1 LSFFLSKNNTKLSGL
16 CKSHANNLN
25 LIRFLAAISVIFSHS
40 YPLSLGASVGE
51 PLQKDFG
58 FTTGEL
64 AVDIFFIISGF
75 LITQSAT
82 FRDDWRSFA
91 KSRILRI
98 YPALLSV
105 VIICTFIIGPLYTG
119 LTFVD
124 YMADLRTYSYFIKDS
139 ILISGFKSAPPLV
152 FENNPLPLG
161 MNGSLWTLPWELKM
175 YILLG
180 FLAYVS
186 RRHLAVG
193 VFFIASVSSLVF
205 AFATLNHLH
214 DEISPFF
221 RFATFFFLGAS
232 AFLLKE
238 RIIINLKIF
247 LFIIAIFTLLF
258 FTNKTLLSTF
268 YILALPYAVLY
279 LAYTSNKITLCFNK
293 LGDYSYGL
301 YIWAFPIQQI
311 LAYHFIGIKPLEMF
325 VFTVILTLP
334 VAIISY
340 HYLEKKALKL
350 KARGTL

>member
-1 LSFFLSKNNTKLSGL
+1 MSFAIFKNDTKLSKL
-16 CKSHANNLN
+16 CESHANNLN

-40 YPLSLGASVGE
+40 YPLSLGASAGE

-82 FRDDWRSFA
+82 FREDWRSFA

-98 YPALLSV
+98 YPALLLV
-105 VIICTFIIGPLYTG
+105 VITCTFIIGPLYTG
-119 LTFVD
+119 LTLAD
-124 YMADLRTYSYFIKDS
+124 YMTDLRTYSYFIKDS
-139 ILISGFKSAPPLV
+139 ILISGFKSAPPFV

-175 YILLG
+175 YLLLG
-180 FLAYVS
+180 FLAYVI
-186 RRHLAVG
+186 RRYLTVG
-193 VFFIASVSSLVF
+193 IFFIASISSLVF
-205 AFATLNHLH
+205 AFATLNHIT

-232 AFLLKE
+232 AFLLKD
-238 RIIINLKIF
+238 RIIISLKIA
-247 LFIIAIFTLLF
+247 LFIIAIFAILF
-258 FTNKTLLSTF
+258 FINKTLLSTF
-268 YILALPYAVLY
+268 YIIALPYTVLY
-279 LAYTSNKITLCFNK
+279 LAYTSHRITLYFNK
-293 LGDYSYGL
+293 VGDYSYGL
-301 YIWAFPIQQI
+301 YIWAFPIQQM

-325 VFTVILTLP
+325 VSTVLLTLP
-334 VAIISY
+334 IAILSY

-350 KARGTL
+350 KT

>member
-1 LSFFLSKNNTKLSGL
+1 LPFTIFKNDTKLSKL
-16 CKSHANNLN
+16 CESHVNNLN

-40 YPLSLGASVGE
+40 YPLSLGASAGE

-82 FRDDWRSFA
+82 FREDWRSFA

-98 YPALLSV
+98 YPALLLV
-105 VIICTFIIGPLYTG
+105 VITCTFIIGPLYTG
-119 LTFVD
+119 LTFAD
-124 YMADLRTYSYFIKDS
+124 YMTDLRTYSYFIKDS
-139 ILISGFKSAPPLV
+139 ILISGFKSAPPFV

-175 YILLG
+175 YLLLG
-180 FLAYVS
+180 FLAYVI
-186 RRHLAVG
+186 RRYLTVG
-193 VFFIASVSSLVF
+193 IFFIASISSLVF
-205 AFATLNHLH
+205 AFATLNHTT

-232 AFLLKE
+232 AFLLKD
-238 RIIINLKIF
+238 RISITFKIA
-247 LFIIAIFTLLF
+247 LPIIAIFVLLF
-258 FTNKTLLSTF
+258 FINKTLLSTF
-268 YILALPYAVLY
+268 YIIALPYTVLY
-279 LAYTSNKITLCFNK
+279 LAYTSHRITLYFNK

-301 YIWAFPIQQI
+301 YIWAFPIQQM

-325 VFTVILTLP
+325 VYTVLLTLP
-334 VAIISY
+334 VAILSY

-350 KARGTL
+350 KT

>member
-1 LSFFLSKNNTKLSGL
+1 MPFTIFKNDTKLSKL

-40 YPLSLGASVGE
+40 YPLSLGASAGE

-82 FRDDWRSFA
+82 FRKDWRSFA

-98 YPALLSV
+98 YPALLLV
-105 VIICTFIIGPLYTG
+105 VITCTFIIGPLYTG
-119 LTFVD
+119 LTLTD
-124 YMADLRTYSYFIKDS
+124 YMMDLRTYSYFIKDS

-175 YILLG
+175 YLLLG
-180 FLAYVS
+180 FLAYVT
-186 RRHLAVG
+186 RRYLTVG
-193 VFFIASVSSLVF
+193 IFFIASISSLVF
-205 AFATLNHLH
+205 AFATLNHIT

-232 AFLLKE
+232 AFLLKD
-238 RIIINLKIF
+238 RISISLKIA
-247 LFIIAIFTLLF
+247 LPIIAIFVLLF
-258 FTNKTLLSTF
+258 FINKTLLSTF
-268 YILALPYAVLY
+268 YIIALPYTVLY
-279 LAYTSNKITLCFNK
+279 LAYTSHRITLCFNK
-293 LGDYSYGL
+293 VGDYSYGL
-301 YIWAFPIQQI
+301 YIWAFPIQQM

-325 VFTVILTLP
+325 VYTVLLTLP
-334 VAIISY
+334 VAILSY

-350 KARGTL
+350 KT